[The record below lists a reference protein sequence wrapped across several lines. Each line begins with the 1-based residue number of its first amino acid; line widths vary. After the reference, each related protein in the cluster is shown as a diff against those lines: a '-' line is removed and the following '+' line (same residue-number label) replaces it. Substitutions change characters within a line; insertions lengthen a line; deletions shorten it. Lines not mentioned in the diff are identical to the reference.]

1 MALRRIIFMLGCA
14 TVALA
19 LGGCVAEGQRR
30 QTPRAPE
37 DVRTHSIT
45 VAAQM
50 LLDEDN
56 NGYPDTIP
64 VIVYFWDHPER
75 YPLPIWDEGVL
86 LFQLQDE
93 FGRLLAEWE
102 VPPEVVI
109 ASRRRDQ
116 VGPVHYLTLDIR
128 EATTDALPATKAML
142 TARFTATDDGH
153 LAHTAR
159 PLVVKIG
166 G

>member
-1 MALRRIIFMLGCA
+1 MQLRRIVCVLACGL
-14 TVALA
+14 ALA
-19 LGGCVAEGQRR
+19 CPGCVADREGRR
-30 QTPRAPE
+30 PPRAPE
-37 DVRTHSIT
+37 DLRVHTIT

-64 VIVYFWDHPER
+64 VIVYFWDRPER
-75 YPLPIWDEGVL
+75 YPLPIWDNGVL
-86 LFQLQDE
+86 RFELRDE
-93 FGRLLAEWE
+93 HDRVIAEWE
-102 VPPEVVI
+102 VPPEVVV

-116 VGPVHYLTLDIR
+116 VGAVHYMTLDIR

-142 TARFTATDDGH
+142 SAEFTADDGH
-153 LAHTAR
+153 VARTAR

-166 G
+166 A